1 MGNGTMTIRPDA
13 YEQHMLELINQ
24 ARMDPSGEFAR
35 LITDAGTQTA
45 ATANITSAIQFF
57 NVNLNELANQFSGLT
72 PVAPLAWSDQL
83 SQSATTHSQLMIA
96 NDLQSH
102 NLPGEPGLGDRVE
115 ATGFQFQT
123 IGENIFLY
131 GEDALYS
138 HAAFFIDWGNTAT
151 GIQSPP
157 GHRNT
162 IMDGAKKEIGIGVI
176 AEDNPNTQAGPNV
189 ITQHIGTSFTTQQ
202 KLVGVVI
209 NDADNDNFYDIGEG
223 VSGVTV
229 TATGASGTFTTT
241 TWDSGG
247 YQLDLANGNYTV
259 EFRGVN
265 VNTTTTVTISNNNT
279 KLDAKTGG
287 ANNSGPTNGNDIF
300 VLTSG
305 NDNIDGL
312 LGLDSAVFGVARSQL
327 NVSKNGNIITATGQG
342 TDTLVNIE
350 RLVFTDGTLA
360 FDIDGIAGQA
370 YRIYKAAFN
379 RTPDND
385 GLKFWIGELDKGM
398 SLVQAASGFVGS
410 AEFNSVYGGA
420 TNNLG
425 IVQKFYQNVLGREGE
440 AGGVSYW
447 TGELDSG
454 SKSTAQVLADFSA
467 SPENVAG
474 VAPLISDGIFIA

>member
-1 MGNGTMTIRPDA
+1 MTIKPDA
-13 YEQHMLELINQ
+13 YEQLMLELINQ
-24 ARMDPSGEFAR
+24 ARMDPAGEFAR
-35 LITDAGTQTA
+35 LVTNVATQTG
-45 ATANITSAIQFF
+45 ATANITSAIKFF
-57 NVNLNELANQFSGLT
+57 NVNLNELANQFNALT

-102 NLPGEPGLGDRVE
+102 NLPGEPSLGDRVK
-115 ATGFQFQT
+115 AAGFQVQT

-162 IMDGAKKEIGIGVI
+162 IMDGANKEIGIGVI
-176 AEDNPNTQAGPNV
+176 AEGNPATQAGPNA

-209 NDADNDNFYDIGEG
+209 NDTDNDNFYDIGEG
-223 VSGVTV
+223 VSGVTITV
-229 TATGASGTFTTT
+229 TGSNGTFTTT

-247 YQLDLANGNYTV
+247 YQIALANGNYSVT
-259 EFRGVN
+259 FSGMN
-265 VNTTTTVTISNNNT
+265 VNTTSNITISNSNV
-279 KLDAKTGG
+279 KLDAETGG
-287 ANNSGPTNGNDIF
+287 TETNNSGPTNGNDNF

-312 LGLDSAVFGVARSQL
+312 LGLDSASFSVARSQIAIT
-327 NVSKNGNIITATGQG
+327 KNGNTITATGQG

-360 FDIDGIAGQA
+360 FDTDGTAGQA

-385 GLKFWIGELDKGM
+385 GLKFWIVELDKGM
-398 SLVQAASGFVGS
+398 NLLQAAGGFVAS
-410 AEFNSVYGGA
+410 AEFKSLYSSA
-420 TNNLG
+420 TTNLG
-425 IVQKFYQNVLGREGE
+425 VVEKFYQNVLGREGE

-454 SKSTAQVLADFSA
+454 NKSTAQVLADFSA

-474 VAPLISDGIFIA
+474 VATMISDGIFYA

>member
-1 MGNGTMTIRPDA
+1 MTIKPDA
-13 YEQHMLELINQ
+13 YEQLMLELINQ
-24 ARMDPSGEFAR
+24 ARIDPAGEFAR
-35 LITDAGTQTA
+35 FVADAATQTGT
-45 ATANITSAIQFF
+45 TANITSAIKFF
-57 NVNLNELANQFSGLT
+57 NVNLNELANQFSALT

-102 NLPGEPGLGDRVE
+102 NLPGEPSLGDRVK
-115 ATGFQFQT
+115 AAGFQFQT
-123 IGENIFLY
+123 IGENIFLF

-157 GHRNT
+157 GHRLT
-162 IMDGAKKEIGIGVI
+162 IMDGAKKEIGIGVV
-176 AEDNPNTQAGPNV
+176 AESNPATQAGPNA

-209 NDADNDNFYDIGEG
+209 NDTDNDDFYDIGEG

-229 TATGASGTFTTT
+229 TATGASGTFTTA

-247 YQLDLANGNYTV
+247 YQMDLANGNYTV

-279 KLDAKTGG
+279 KLDAETGG

-312 LGLDSAVFGVARSQL
+312 LGLDSATFGVARSQV
-327 NVSKNGNIITATGQG
+327 NISKNGNTVTATGQG

-350 RLVFTDGTLA
+350 RLVFSDGTLA
-360 FDIDGIAGQA
+360 FDTDGTAGQA

-385 GLKFWIGELDKGM
+385 GLKFWIAELDKGM
-398 SLVQAASGFVGS
+398 NLIQAAGGFVAS
-410 AEFNSVYGGA
+410 AEFKNLYSGA
-420 TNNLG
+420 TTNLG
-425 IVQKFYQNVLGREGE
+425 VVEKFYQNVLGRNGE
-440 AGGVSYW
+440 AGGISYW

-454 SKSTAQVLADFSA
+454 NKSTAHVLADFSA

-474 VAPLISDGIFIA
+474 VAPSISDGIFFA